1 MPSGASFS
9 LREVLAS
16 FWLLAAPLFAQ
27 VYPAGP
33 QVLTFFS
40 TFDDSDQPYGLY
52 LPRTFDSSRSY
63 PLVVSL
69 HGEYSNH
76 RLNLRRILGRG
87 NRPGETD
94 TEASRYFPPLPDV
107 DFIIAT
113 PFSRGTLGY
122 RGLGEDEVYQV
133 LDDVKRRFK
142 IDEDR
147 IYLTGLSMGGDGAL
161 WLALTR
167 PHIWAAVAAVCPQ
180 PSPAARELAP
190 NGSNLVF
197 SLFHGIQDP
206 LVPVA
211 VSREWKKTFEAAGIK
226 AELTEY
232 PTVRHNAW
240 DHAYRNTAI
249 FPWFSQFK
257 RNRFPESIHY
267 RTNQNRYTRSYWTEI
282 TGMTSGEW
290 ATIDA
295 TFNAANR
302 VRIKTS
308 GIDGF
313 RLLVEGHPQYRPA
326 QTLELDIDGTV
337 LKTKALSFSKK
348 GSAWTAQPFTPPLN
362 TKHAGQEGPLIE
374 AISERHIYVYG
385 TEGSP
390 GKTELEWRQ
399 RQAASAA
406 EWSSTRARVVVQLR
420 IVADRDL
427 SETDFRTS
435 NLVLFGTRETNSV
448 IRRLGAR
455 LPFHLNAGAAD
466 YGLLYIW
473 PNGDRSVIVNSGLP
487 FTTGS
492 EFNRKTP
499 LQLLAPLGDFVLFR
513 ESLDN
518 IVVEGRFDQQW
529 RVPAQAR
536 SALLASGAIEAH

>member
-9 LREVLAS
+9 LRAA
-16 FWLLAAPLFAQ
+16 LAALTCYAFAQ
-27 VYPAGP
+27 VYPSGP

-52 LPRTFDSSRSY
+52 IPRNFDSARIY
-63 PLVVSL
+63 PLVISL

-76 RLNLRRILGRG
+76 RLNLRRVLGRG

-122 RGLGEDEVYQV
+122 RGLGENEVYQV
-133 LDDVKRRFK
+133 LEDVKRRFK

-167 PHIWAAVAAVCPQ
+167 PHIWAAVAAICPH
-180 PSPAARELAP
+180 PSPAARELAA

-197 SLFHGIQDP
+197 SLYHGVQDP

-211 VSREWKKTFEAAGIK
+211 VSREWKKTFDAANVK

-240 DHAYRNTAI
+240 DLAYRNTAI
-249 FPWFSQFK
+249 FPWFAQHK

-267 RTNQNRYTRSYWTEI
+267 RTTQNRYLRSYWMEI
-282 TGMTSGEW
+282 TGMTSGEP
-290 ATIDA
+290 AHVEA
-295 TFNAANR
+295 TFTAPNR
-302 VRIKTS
+302 VRVKTS
-308 GIDGF
+308 GMHGF
-313 RLLVEGHPQYRPA
+313 RLLIEGHPQYRPG
-326 QTLELDIDGTV
+326 QTIEINIDGTV
-337 LKTKALSFSKK
+337 LKTRALSFSKK
-348 GSAWTAQPFTPPLN
+348 GAVWVAQPYTAPPA
-362 TKHAGQEGPLIE
+362 TKRAGQEGPLTE

-390 GKTELEWRQ
+390 GKAELEWRQ

-420 IVADRDL
+420 IMADRDV
-427 SETDFRTS
+427 SEADFRSS

-448 IRRLGAR
+448 IRRLAPR

-473 PNGDRSVIVNSGLP
+473 PNGDRSVIINSGLP
-487 FTTGS
+487 FTTNS
-492 EFNRKTP
+492 EFTRKTP
-499 LQLLAPLGDFVLFR
+499 LQLLQPLGDFVLFR
-513 ESLDN
+513 ESLEN
-518 IVVEGRFDQQW
+518 IVVGGRFDTQW
-529 RVPAQAR
+529 RLPADSR
-536 SALLASGAIEAH
+536 KALLASGAIEAN